1 MNEASEL
8 FISSAADSPTLP
20 LLRNVSFCY
29 SQWYEEPSKK
39 YIACKQFFLRL
50 KDYPSICPL
59 QTLVSEIFVLLVTE
73 ARNSQSVAEVEKLMQ
88 GVFDMGTE
96 ESCMTTALMLR
107 CFYAN
112 IPQYTSFELARA
124 CIYRSLLSDNQGVRK
139 FGVAALRNVIQ
150 NVHENEAFQNEF
162 HINEDIW
169 NTFISIYETFDE
181 FPVHLLKSVWSRIEP
196 LQHYIAS
203 QTESKIQFPQLTE
216 EWMEILYTRGI
227 KHSNPQVRL
236 FVVSMLLEVRTNPK
250 TKQITMFSLSP
261 QFLVQTLLPNL
272 NDSMFFKG
280 DRYGIGYLITNY
292 FLHYQGIQT
301 IELFLALL
309 SVLRDSI
316 TNPLAIQ
323 FILGCFDVSALP
335 RAPRDFHD
343 SINAVGTGNECVTQ
357 ECVQFV
363 MESRRTP
370 LKVTC
375 DQIAG
380 LIHSLLICIT
390 TKISRKSLQLKLAR
404 VLLTICLNSVDDSSL
419 SAVCSIFLGFPWNLI
434 LEKRS
439 QIQSLLVTVGMNE
452 DEFPDASASL
462 RVTAL
467 VLCVEEC
474 VHPTEGKQ
482 HLIRVCESFQ
492 KQNPTTAY
500 QLLHEI
506 RAILPL
512 FDTIPSDFCQHCID
526 ETLLQKEV
534 QSLYERVTFHEA
546 TIEVYFASSLN
557 FHSFVNSI
565 RQDLDSTESSRLLF
579 ALHALCLADASLLPE
594 PAQLFQILHRLATMS
609 RAQRS
614 DGMRCVWYLLE
625 RRESESNDSTQLIE
639 MMEAVLISGE
649 RENEKSVFTVLS
661 RLKRVEMNPAID
673 RFLQT
678 LLTIYESFR
687 LTPEIVPIFMA
698 GVLNPCLFGF
708 PSHIILLNRICKD
721 LPSSYQKAA
730 LFSSFFCAAIR
741 ADFDLLPRYVS
752 IVKFLIT
759 MKEEKDELSTVDSTK
774 THYAR
779 IIVLQLLE
787 EIPPEIT
794 MTEKVKNCLSTLMCD
809 LLKEDEQSTRS
820 GQHVQNSE
828 ENGNR
833 LRRWQALCVL
843 SKHLPICMTEDLII
857 LYGKRFGELCLKD
870 TRHYVELVGM
880 LLSEVY
886 DLCEVYNC

>member
-8 FISSAADSPTLP
+8 FISSADSPSVP

-29 SQWYEEPSKK
+29 SQWQEEPSKK
-39 YIACKQFFLRL
+39 YIACKQFFLHL
-50 KDYPSICPL
+50 KEYPSLCPL
-59 QTLVSEIFVLLVTE
+59 QTLVSEIFVLLVKE
-73 ARNSQSVAEVEKLMQ
+73 ACNSQSVTEVEKMMQ
-88 GVFDMGTE
+88 SVFDMGTE

-112 IPQYTSFELARA
+112 IPQYTSFTLARA
-124 CIYRSLLSDNQGVRK
+124 CIYQSLLSDNQGVRK

-150 NVHENEAFQNEF
+150 NVHENEVFQNEF

-203 QTESKIQFPQLTE
+203 QTESNIQFPQLTE

-236 FVVSMLLEVRTNPK
+236 FVVSMLLEVQTNPK

-301 IELFLALL
+301 TELFLDLL

-323 FILGCFDVSALP
+323 FILGCFDPSALP

-357 ECVQFV
+357 ECIQFV
-363 MESRRTP
+363 MESQRIP

-380 LIHSLLICIT
+380 LINSLLICIT
-390 TKISRKSLQLKLAR
+390 TKISRKSLQLKLTR
-404 VLLTICLNSVDDSSL
+404 VLLTICINSLYDSSL

-439 QIQSLLVTVGMNE
+439 QIQSLLLTVGMNGN
-452 DEFPDASASL
+452 EFPDSCPSL

-467 VLCVEEC
+467 TLCVEEFIHC
-474 VHPTEGKQ
+474 TQGKQ

-492 KQNPTTAY
+492 KQNPATAY

-506 RAILPL
+506 RIILPL
-512 FDTIPSDFCQHCID
+512 FDRIPHDFCQHCID

-534 QSLYERVTFHEA
+534 QSLYEQATFHEA
-546 TIEVYFASSLN
+546 TIEAYLVSSLN
-557 FHSFVNSI
+557 FHSFVDSI
-565 RQDLDSTESSRLLF
+565 RQDLDSTESPRLLF
-579 ALHALCLADASLLPE
+579 ALHVLCLVDTSLLPE
-594 PAQLFQILHRLATMS
+594 SAQLLQILHQLAGMS
-609 RAQRS
+609 RTQRG
-614 DGMRCVWYLLE
+614 DGMQCVWCLLE
-625 RRESESNDSTQLIE
+625 RGESESDESTQLIE
-639 MMEAVLISGE
+639 MREAELISGE
-649 RENEKSVFTVLS
+649 RENS
-661 RLKRVEMNPAID
+661 
-673 RFLQT
+673 
-678 LLTIYESFR
+678 
-687 LTPEIVPIFMA
+687 
-698 GVLNPCLFGF
+698 
-708 PSHIILLNRICKD
+708 
-721 LPSSYQKAA
+721 
-730 LFSSFFCAAIR
+730 
-741 ADFDLLPRYVS
+741 
-752 IVKFLIT
+752 
-759 MKEEKDELSTVDSTK
+759 
-774 THYAR
+774 
-779 IIVLQLLE
+779 
-787 EIPPEIT
+787 
-794 MTEKVKNCLSTLMCD
+794 
-809 LLKEDEQSTRS
+809 
-820 GQHVQNSE
+820 
-828 ENGNR
+828 
-833 LRRWQALCVL
+833 
-843 SKHLPICMTEDLII
+843 
-857 LYGKRFGELCLKD
+857 
-870 TRHYVELVGM
+870 
-880 LLSEVY
+880 
-886 DLCEVYNC
+886 